1 MLITKHGKCIRFSE
15 KEVKNSQRDTQGV
28 KGIELKSDDYV
39 VGVLVLV
46 GINIILATSLNLVN
60 GHTGQ
65 FSLGHAGFM
74 AVGAYSS
81 SALTL
86 FAGPALLKF
95 FGGPGVV
102 ANALLFTTA
111 LATAGLCAALAGL
124 VVGIPSLRLRGD
136 YLAIVTLGFGEIIRV
151 VVQNTDVVGG
161 PRGLNMIPGFTNL
174 FWTFGLASVTIYVTS
189 SMVDSTW
196 GRGFLA
202 VRDDEIAAEAMGVN
216 TTRYKVTAFVLGAFF
231 AGIAGAL
238 YAHYITYISPGG
250 FDFMKSVDV
259 VVMVILGGMG
269 STVGV
274 TIAAILLTVLNE
286 FLRSAEQYRMIIF
299 ALLLIIMMIVRPQGL
314 LGGLRWPFK
323 GKLRRRKEDH
333 AASAVKLRSSARPS
347 GPDFS
352 GCDWRP
358 WTGGRST
365 TLTNSVPYSAVP
377 STASASVGRGA
388 NEFAW

>member
-1 MLITKHGKCIRFSE
+1 MIVSAILWAVSGQI
-15 KEVKNSQRDTQGV
+15 
-28 KGIELKSDDYV
+28 DDYV
-39 VGVLVLV
+39 VGVLVLI
-46 GINIILATSLNLVN
+46 GINVILATSLNLVN

-86 FAGPALLKF
+86 FAGPAFLKA
-95 FGGPGVV
+95 FGGPGVLG
-102 ANALLFTTA
+102 NGLLFTIA
-111 LATAGLCAALAGL
+111 LIVAGLSAALTGL

-151 VVQNTDVVGG
+151 VVQNTEAVGG

-174 FWTFGLASVTIYVTS
+174 FWTFGLATVTIYVIS
-189 SMVDSTW
+189 NMVDSTW

-202 VRDDEIAAEAMGVN
+202 VRDDEIAAEAMGIN
-216 TTRYKVTAFVLGAFF
+216 TTRYKVTAFVVAAFF

-314 LGGLRWPFK
+314 LGGVRWPFK
-323 GKLRRRKEDH
+323 GKVRAKKGE
-333 AASAVKLRSSARPS
+333 SA
-347 GPDFS
+347 
-352 GCDWRP
+352 
-358 WTGGRST
+358 
-365 TLTNSVPYSAVP
+365 
-377 STASASVGRGA
+377 
-388 NEFAW
+388 